1 MPVFA
6 KINSFLSG
14 DNIARAG
21 YFPGLFFP
29 GTRIL
34 IKIFKMECFKELSLE
49 MQMQNEAKTNGHLR

>member
-21 YFPGLFFP
+21 YFPGFFS
-29 GTRIL
+29 GNGNSDYDFQNGML
-34 IKIFKMECFKELSLE
+34 QGIKVRDANAE
-49 MQMQNEAKTNGHLR
+49 